1 MPRPPARRCRF
12 IPLCLAAAL
21 FSFSFYRPA
30 VAAAAPAPLRLP
42 GPLSPRNA
50 SYQIS
55 ARLDPDRH
63 TVTGTATLTFRNLE
77 SQATDRLVFHLY
89 LNAFKNHASTFIR
102 DGDPSHRGNEME
114 PGSFGAIDVTSLR
127 VGGDKDDL
135 RGRATV
141 DDTLMT
147 VPLPRPLLPG
157 AAVEV
162 HLGFTSTLPRVFSR
176 SGYAG
181 PFHAVAQWFPKVAVW
196 DCDRER
202 PEAGCR
208 FRAHQYH
215 ANSEFFAD
223 YGTYDVTLDV
233 PAGTVVGATG
243 VLTAQESRD
252 GRLIQRWRAEDVHD
266 FVWMTDPRFI
276 EAADTVHD
284 EWGEVRVRLLTYPGQ
299 EAMIPRHL
307 QAIREGLLELE
318 RRFGPYP
325 YGNVTAV
332 IPPHDASGAGGM
344 EYPTLFTSLSGVTP
358 EGVRVLESVTV
369 HELGHQYFYGLL
381 ASDEV
386 EEAWIDEG
394 LNEAFTAWGVERLY
408 GQRCNVIN
416 LLGVCLSYADTS
428 WAGYRRILRR
438 APMATPSFLF
448 PRGTYS
454 GVTYSQT
461 AVTFRTLE
469 RYLGKERLEAG
480 MRRYAER
487 FRFRHPRRADLVSS
501 FNEGAGEDLGWFWD
515 QALLSTRVADYAI
528 LSARTEPHRPAAGL
542 WDCPPPP
549 TPPGT
554 DPARAAQIREAQEV
568 ACAGKAPGR
577 HLLLPP
583 KPNDDERRGKGAGNR
598 PHDSEIWVQR
608 RGEFFFP
615 ITLRATFAD
624 GSTRTE
630 RWSLDEQRRDPEVR
644 TRRFAYENY
653 PARLV
658 RAEVDPDGVLQ
669 LDENRLNNGLLLQP
683 DKAPARRLSFS
694 LQAVAQLLC
703 ELFGGI

>member
-1 MPRPPARRCRF
+1 M
-12 IPLCLAAAL
+12 IPLALAAAAL
-21 FSFSFYRPA
+21 VQA
-30 VAAAAPAPLRLP
+30 AAAAAPAPLRLP

-63 TVTGTATLTFRNLE
+63 TVTGTATLSFRNLE
-77 SQATDRLVFHLY
+77 SQPTDHLVFHLY

-102 DGDPSHRGNEME
+102 DSGPRHRGNDQGME

-127 VGGDKDDL
+127 IEGADL
-135 RGRATV
+135 LPKAAV
-141 DDTLMT
+141 DDTLLT
-147 VPLPRPLLPG
+147 VPLPSPLAPG
-157 AAVEV
+157 AAIDV

-176 SGYAG
+176 SGHAG

-196 DCDRER
+196 DCE
-202 PEAGCR
+202 PEKPAPRCR

-233 PAGTVVGATG
+233 PAGTIVAATG
-243 VLTAQESRD
+243 VMTSQETRD

-266 FVWMTDPRFI
+266 FVWITDPRFI
-276 EAADTVHD
+276 EATDTVRD
-284 EWGEVRVRLLTYPGQ
+284 EWGEVRVRLLTYRGQ

-307 QAIREGLLELE
+307 RAVREGLLELE

-332 IPPHDASGAGGM
+332 IPPHDAEGAGGM

-358 EGVRVLESVTV
+358 EGVRVLESVTI

-394 LNEAFTAWGVERLY
+394 LNETFTAWGVERLY
-408 GQRCNVIN
+408 GERCNVVN
-416 LLGVCLSYADTS
+416 LPGVCLSYADTS
-428 WAGYRRILRR
+428 WAGYRRILRS
-438 APMATPSFLF
+438 APLATPSFLF

-454 GVTYSQT
+454 GATYSQT

-487 FRFRHPRRADLVSS
+487 FRFRHPRRADLTTA

-528 LSARTEPHRPAAGL
+528 LSARTEPHHPAPGL
-542 WDCPPPP
+542 WDCPPPREM

-583 KPNDDERRGKGAGNR
+583 KDAKDQGGDRGKVQDGKR

-608 RGEFFFP
+608 RGEFLFP

-624 GSTRTE
+624 GTIRTE
-630 RWSLDEQRRDPEVR
+630 RWSLEEQRRDPEQR
-644 TRRFAYENY
+644 TRRFSYERH

-669 LDENRLNNGLLLQP
+669 LDEHRLNNGLLLQK
-683 DKAPARRLSFS
+683 DKAPARRLSLS

-703 ELFGGI
+703 ELVGI